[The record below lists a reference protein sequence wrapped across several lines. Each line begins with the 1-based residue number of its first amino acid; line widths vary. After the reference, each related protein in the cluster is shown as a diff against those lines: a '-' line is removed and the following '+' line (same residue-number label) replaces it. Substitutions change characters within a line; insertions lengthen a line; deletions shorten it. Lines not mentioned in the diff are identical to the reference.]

1 MKRATRCI
9 VCVCVLVVLA
19 TLRVRAQNQP
29 SPAEAKTFAAQYV
42 AAMNA
47 KDIPRLLTFFHPK
60 SVACITP
67 DTKDYYDGAM
77 EVGVREAVPAN
88 YTFTVMAVNE
98 GNLKAIE
105 SMTRF
110 PVKPTSELHIDYQ
123 QGDDVGSVVLWLV
136 RDNGRWFAD
145 QPCATEQTLKQ
156 FRDGAAARKEALARY
171 KSLAD
176 GIKDPLRSELLD
188 LLRKHETGSATD
200 RYHAVSGEDYKT
212 SMFVINE
219 LAPEARTST
228 LK

>member
-1 MKRATRCI
+1 MKRAIRCI
-9 VCVCVLVVLA
+9 VGVCVLVVLA
-19 TLRVRAQNQP
+19 GLRAHAQDQP
-29 SPAEAKTFAAQYV
+29 SPAEAKAFATQYV

-47 KDIPRLLTFFHPK
+47 KDIPRLLSFFDPK

-77 EVGVREAVPAN
+77 KVSVRESVPGN

-105 SMTRF
+105 SMARF

-123 QGDDVGSVVLWLV
+123 QGDDAGSVVLWLA
-136 RDNGRWFAD
+136 RENGRWFAD

-156 FRDGAAARKEALARY
+156 FRDGAAARKEAQARY

-176 GIKDPLRSELLD
+176 GIKDPLRSELIAMLG
-188 LLRKHETGSATD
+188 KHETGQAID
-200 RYHAVSGEDYKT
+200 RYHQASGQDMRT
-212 SMFVINE
+212 SMLVINE
-219 LAPEARTST
+219 LKAEA
-228 LK
+228 K